1 MIANLVA
8 LWHASVHISNL
19 FSSLLLLLV
28 VLYWVIVICGVLDV
42 DALDLDMD
50 LDLDAG
56 DADGMEVDVSG
67 GSEGL
72 LEYLNLRKVPLSIMV
87 SIFTLSLWL
96 LGVLANHYL
105 HNTSSALLGLVVFV
119 PNVLISAHIAKFV
132 TMPLVPLFRSMNQ
145 DIAVVRD
152 MAGTRVRITSSKA
165 DAKFGQAVV
174 LAPEDGPAVVL
185 SVRTEGEV
193 LPKGTEAV
201 VVSEDV
207 DKRVYVVSK
216 LEV

>member
-1 MIANLVA
+1 MIANLVQ

-28 VLYWVIVICGVLDV
+28 VLYWVVVLCGVLDV
-42 DALDLDMD
+42 DTLDLDM
-50 LDLDAG
+50 DLDAG
-56 DADGMEVDVSG
+56 DADGVETGVSG
-67 GSEGL
+67 GNEGL
-72 LEYLNLRKVPLSIMV
+72 LEYLNLRKVPLSIVV
-87 SIFTLSLWL
+87 SIFAISLWL

-105 HNTSSALLGLVVFV
+105 HNTSSTLLGLIVFV

-132 TMPLVPLFRSMNQ
+132 TMPLIPLFRSMNA
-145 DIAVVRD
+145 DIAEVRD

-165 DAKFGQAVV
+165 DAKFGQAEVISR
-174 LAPEDGPAVVL
+174 EDGPSVVL

-201 VVSEDV
+201 VVCEDV